1 MTTNGSAPVM
11 STSSAIVLAAG
22 KGVRMKS
29 TTPKVLHDICGR
41 PMIWWVLRALRDA
54 GVTRAVVVTSPE
66 NDAAIAAIGD
76 VIPDVEIDTVIQSEQ
91 KGTGHAVQ
99 IALKAMKPSDGTIL
113 IAYGDMPAVDGPLF
127 RSVVAACDTLTALAI
142 VTARMPLPSNFGRVI
157 RDAALV
163 QRIVEARDCTP
174 DELLVDEMNAGIYAF
189 DEGALRSVIGDLST
203 DNAQGELYL
212 TDTIAML
219 VERGDRVVPVVSD
232 DAALVMGVN
241 DRVELGKVRAVINQ
255 RLCEEYM
262 RGGVTIVDPARTYVE
277 PDLSFGIDVV
287 VAPNTTIGG
296 ATVIGSGTRIGPNC
310 RIYGATIGESAQI
323 TESVILDSS
332 VGAHTVVGPF
342 AHLRDGARLE
352 ADVAIGN
359 FVEVKDSKLARG
371 VKARHLTYLG
381 DAEVGEE
388 TNVGAGSITCNY
400 DGTKKHKTKIGKR
413 VKIGSDT
420 MLVAPVEVGDD
431 SMTGAGSVVTRDV
444 AAGDRVAGVPAKSI
458 KKTPAK

>member
-1 MTTNGSAPVM
+1 MTTNGSAVAM

-29 TTPKVLHDICGR
+29 TMPKVLHDICGR

-54 GVTRAVVVTSPE
+54 GVTRVAIVTSPE

-127 RSVVAACDTLTALAI
+127 RAVVAACDTLTALAM
-142 VTARMPLPSNFGRVI
+142 VTARMRLPSNFGRVI
-157 RDAALV
+157 RDGDLV
-163 QRIVEARDCTP
+163 MRIVEARDCTP

-189 DEGALRSVIGDLST
+189 DEGALRSVIGNLNTNNS
-203 DNAQGELYL
+203 QGELYL

-219 VERGDRVVPVVSD
+219 VKRGDRVVPVQS

-241 DRVELGKVRAVINQ
+241 DRVELSKVRAVINQ

-262 RGGVTIVDPARTYVE
+262 RGGVTFVDPARTYVE
-277 PDLSFGIDVV
+277 PDLSFGTDVV
-287 VAPNTTIGG
+287 IEPNTSIGG
-296 ATVIGSGTRIGPNC
+296 ATIVGSGTRIGPNC

-323 TESVILDSS
+323 TESVVLDST
-332 VGAHTVVGPF
+332 VGAHSVVGPF
-342 AHLRDGARLE
+342 AHLRDGASLE

-359 FVEVKDSKLARG
+359 FVEVKDSKLERG
-371 VKARHLTYLG
+371 VKARHLAYLG
-381 DAEVGEE
+381 DAEVGEGS
-388 TNVGAGSITCNY
+388 NIGAGSITCNY

-444 AAGDRVAGVPAKSI
+444 APGDRVAGVPAKSI
-458 KKTPAK
+458 KRVSS

>member
-1 MTTNGSAPVM
+1 MTTNGTAPVTA

-29 TTPKVLHDICGR
+29 TTPKVLHEICGR

-54 GVTRAVVVTSPE
+54 GVTRVVVVTSPE
-66 NDAAIAAIGD
+66 NDAAIAAVAD
-76 VIPDVEIDTVIQSEQ
+76 VIPDVKIDTVIQSEQ

-99 IALKAMKPSDGTIL
+99 IALQAMKPREGTIL

-127 RSVVAACDTLTALAI
+127 RSVVAACDTLTALAM
-142 VTARMPLPSNFGRVI
+142 VTAKMPLPSNFGRVI
-157 RDAALV
+157 RDGDLV
-163 QRIVEARDCTP
+163 MRIVEARDCSP
-174 DELLVDEMNAGIYAF
+174 DELLVDEMNAGIYAY
-189 DEGALRSVIGDLST
+189 DEVSLRSVIGNLNT
-203 DNAQGELYL
+203 DNSQGELYL

-219 VERGDRVVPVVSD
+219 ALRGDRVVPVQS
-232 DAALVMGVN
+232 DAATVMGVN
-241 DRVELGKVRAVINQ
+241 DRAELARVRAVINL

-277 PDLSFGIDVV
+277 PDLVFGNDVV

-296 ATVIGSGTRIGPNC
+296 STVIGSGTRIGPNC

-323 TESVILDSS
+323 TESVVLDST
-332 VGAHTVVGPF
+332 VGAHAVVGPF
-342 AHLRDGARLE
+342 SHLRDGARLE
-352 ADVAIGN
+352 PDVAIGN
-359 FVEVKDSKLARG
+359 FVEVKDSKLERG
-371 VKARHLTYLG
+371 VKARHLAYLG
-381 DAEVGEE
+381 DAEIGEGS
-388 TNVGAGSITCNY
+388 NIGAGSITCNF
-400 DGTKKHKTKIGKR
+400 DGAKKHKTKIGKR

-431 SMTGAGSVVTRDV
+431 SVTGAGSVVTRDV
-444 AAGDRVAGVPAKSI
+444 APGDRVAGVPAKSI